1 MTLSATRNVM
11 TLEEVAAYLRVPA
24 DVVLAQVHQGQL
36 PGRKL
41 DRHWRFLKSAIDE
54 WLGTD
59 QGTATPVGFTEADRQ
74 AAQARNP
81 EIIALLDSWDQPE
94 YAAEQT
100 ETWNLLQ
107 PVLESERSL

>member
-1 MTLSATRNVM
+1 MTLSTARNIM
-11 TLEEVAAYLRVPA
+11 TLEEVADYLRVPT
-24 DVVLAQVHQGQL
+24 DVVLQQVQLGQL

-41 DRHWRFLKSAIDE
+41 DRHWRFLKSAIDR
-54 WLGTD
+54 WLGTEPEML
-59 QGTATPVGFTEADRQ
+59 TSEVFTEVDRQ

-107 PVLESERSL
+107 PILESERSL